1 MEMADGKWQMAKSH
15 KGHGKTRWGYAS
27 SRYFKVSFFRRAI
40 RMRILGCNGRAKV
53 RICSLMFAYVRI
65 FEKKF
70 ATEAPRHRGSIQ
82 WQAEFDT
89 TKNHGRVV
97 DSLAPAR
104 SALAGLHL
112 RSNGAPALAKCFP
125 GLDGRCRDMQ
135 TFRRWAPSL
144 PFSRPYGLRLGRIL
158 FATSQVAQ
166 IPSGSSH
173 IVHIVRDCPSDEG
186 VCCPKSKVQGR
197 QRFGR
202 VRIAWSGAHGV
213 TRPTLTSGM
222 RSHFRIPGG
231 LIGHLAADRN
241 VRAPFKLR
249 RGRST
254 CHYGTEV

>member
-1 MEMADGKWQMAKSH
+1 MADGKWQMAKSH

-135 TFRRWAPSL
+135 TFRR
-144 PFSRPYGLRLGRIL
+144 F
-158 FATSQVAQ
+158 
-166 IPSGSSH
+166 PSGSSH
-173 IVHIVRDCPSDEG
+173 NVHNVHIVRDCPSAAEGRAGSQRSAFARCQETRQDEPDLQDKNPLAKG
-186 VCCPKSKVQGR
+186 FGIQSILSSCRNNHSSVKTAGTPKFYCER
-197 QRFGR
+197 CR
-202 VRIAWSGAHGV
+202 
-213 TRPTLTSGM
+213 
-222 RSHFRIPGG
+222 
-231 LIGHLAADRN
+231 
-241 VRAPFKLR
+241 
-249 RGRST
+249 
-254 CHYGTEV
+254 